1 MVINRCDNTSVGL
14 FWNGD
19 IVADMDA
26 LYGDGSDWLTVG
38 MCVII
43 GTVPGAQICMRED
56 IVGPQ
61 FNFLVAVRNILRG
74 GS

>member
-14 FWNGD
+14 CRNGD
-19 IVADMDA
+19 IVADMDG
-26 LYGDGSDWLTVG
+26 YGDGSDRLTVG

-43 GTVPGAQICMRED
+43 GTVPGAKICMRED

>member
-1 MVINRCDNTSVGL
+1 
-14 FWNGD
+14 
-19 IVADMDA
+19 MDA